1 MTWTIP
7 DWADF
12 TPAGPGHIALLRTLH
27 TAEVDGIP
35 NRLEPGRV
43 EPETLHIEGRLYG
56 NAWHLDPLLWR
67 KLAVVDRVAA
77 GGPVVRVTAEGVSK
91 I

>member
-27 TAEVDGIP
+27 TAETDGIP

-43 EPETLHIEGRLYG
+43 EPETLHIDGRLYG
-56 NAWHLDPLLWR
+56 NASHLDPLIWR
-67 KLAVVDRVAA
+67 RLVQVDRVVAI
-77 GGPVVRVTAEGVSK
+77 GPVVRVTAEGRAK
-91 I
+91 L

>member
-12 TPAGPGHIALLRTLH
+12 TPVGPGHIALLRTLRK
-27 TAEVDGIP
+27 AEIDGIP

-56 NAWHLDPLLWR
+56 NASHLDPLIWR
-67 KLAVVDRVAA
+67 RLVLVDREAA

-91 I
+91 L